1 MLKIFVPITLCAAVL
16 AGCGN
21 TVGEQALFG
30 AGAGAVGAAVVSADP
45 LLGAA
50 AGAGGNVLY
59 CQLNPGACRRR

>member
-1 MLKIFVPITLCAAVL
+1 MYKTLLGLALAGTLL

-30 AGAGAVGAAVVSADP
+30 AGAGAVGSAVVGGDP

-50 AGAGGNVLY
+50 IGAGGNVLI
-59 CQLNPGACRRR
+59 CQANMRNCRR